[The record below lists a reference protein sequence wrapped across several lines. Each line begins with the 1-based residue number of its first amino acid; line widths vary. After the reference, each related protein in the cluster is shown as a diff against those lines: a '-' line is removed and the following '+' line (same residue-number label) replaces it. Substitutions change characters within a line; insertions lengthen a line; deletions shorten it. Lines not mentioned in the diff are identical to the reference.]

1 MAFDADPRWLGD
13 AAWPAHAWPID
24 ASPGAEP
31 PYSLHA
37 PPVCPAA
44 FKDALAQLASGVAIV
59 SCWDGSAPRGLL
71 VSSITGLS
79 VDPPRFLFC
88 LRKQASSHDA
98 LLRARCCGVA
108 VLAEDDEAEALR
120 FSTPGLSQER
130 FEPGRWDLTPDAAPA
145 YQGGL
150 STTACVIDH
159 RIETGTHTVFIV
171 SAIAV
176 RSTPGRPLI
185 VHARTFQRLGLA
197 ASSPKGL

>member
-1 MAFDADPRWLGD
+1 
-13 AAWPAHAWPID
+13 
-24 ASPGAEP
+24 
-31 PYSLHA
+31 
-37 PPVCPAA
+37 
-44 FKDALAQLASGVAIV
+44 
-59 SCWDGSAPRGLL
+59 
-71 VSSITGLS
+71 SSITGLS

-88 LRKQASSHDA
+88 VRKQASSHDA
-98 LLRARCCGVA
+98 LLRARRCGVA
-108 VLAEDDEAEALR
+108 VLAEDDEDEALR

-150 STTACVIDH
+150 STTASVIDH

-197 ASSPKGL
+197 ASSPKGPVEHFSSEMVPVRVKKNASKQKIRAHGLTQSGREML